1 MLRQHPI
8 RTQPVYTMLP
18 NQSSHFHPGPN
29 GQHRRQDSTSTEFD
43 NLKISTPPRQA
54 LHHRGQSYDQMM
66 QYHGLPMPPQADYIT
81 NTNPQH
87 MQHAIPETQPRPMAR
102 PGQRRNN
109 SENGTL
115 RPANFAPDPTLG
127 TGCLKNDLSLAQI
140 NDMTDAEILTFLSR
154 RKEQNKN
161 NHSLYSAMSAGSLDG
176 NGYGPTAFA
185 GTMRRNSTKTLEAPD
200 NTKSSPRSTEQ
211 YLTRGFQ
218 RPCTPPAQSNYCE
231 YIRVSIAHTV
241 SAAKN

>member
-1 MLRQHPI
+1 
-8 RTQPVYTMLP
+8 MLP

-43 NLKISTPPRQA
+43 NLKISIPPRQA
-54 LHHRGQSYDQMM
+54 MHHRGQSYDQMM
-66 QYHGLPMPPQADYIT
+66 QYHGVPIPPQEDYMT
-81 NTNPQH
+81 DTNPQH

-102 PGQRRNN
+102 PGQQRNN

-140 NDMTDAEILTFLSR
+140 NDMTDAEILTFLSK
-154 RKEQNKN
+154 RKEQNKKD
-161 NHSLYSAMSAGSLDG
+161 HSLYSAMSAGSLDG
-176 NGYGPTAFA
+176 NGYEPTAFA
-185 GTMRRNSTKTLEAPD
+185 GTMRHNRMKTFEVPD
-200 NTKSSPRSTEQ
+200 NTKPSHRSTDQ
-211 YLTRGFQ
+211 YLTRGLQ

-231 YIRVSIAHTV
+231 NIRAPVAHTV
-241 SAAKN
+241 SGG